1 MSRGADDCC
10 PTILENKLPSG
21 SDTTDECETNVGA
34 ITNK

>member
-10 PTILENKLPSG
+10 PTILENKLPSV